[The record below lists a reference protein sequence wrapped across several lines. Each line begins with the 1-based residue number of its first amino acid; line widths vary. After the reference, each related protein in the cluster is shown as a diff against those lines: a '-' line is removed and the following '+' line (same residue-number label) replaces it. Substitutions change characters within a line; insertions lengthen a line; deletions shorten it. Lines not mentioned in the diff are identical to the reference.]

1 MPTYVLMKAFENA
14 PAKYDA
20 AMEFVTLG
28 RISRLKTEIASAVK
42 GEGRR
47 ILELGCG
54 AGTLAAQMAGRGAV
68 VLGIDTSES
77 MLEIARE
84 RAAAA
89 GVADKVELR
98 RLSVMEID
106 LLPDRSF
113 DAVVSTLVLS
123 ELSEEE
129 IEFVLDRSRQLLV
142 PGGELLIADEVAP
155 PGRAR
160 RVFFRLLRFP
170 FQLATYLITQ
180 AQSLPGAGWSR
191 KLFYFA
197 IELPLMLLVFF
208 LVPASSRPLVDI
220 EARVKRAGFR
230 LTGARDYLGGTLV
243 LVRAEAV

>member
-1 MPTYVLMKAFENA
+1 MPAYVLMKAFENA

-28 RISRLKTEIASAVK
+28 RISRLKTEIASAVE

-77 MLEIARE
+77 MLEVARKRVE
-84 RAAAA
+84 AA

-106 LLPDRSF
+106 LLPARSF
-113 DAVVSTLVLS
+113 DAIVSTLVLS

-129 IEFVLDRSRQLLV
+129 IEFVLGRSRALLA

-160 RVFFRLLRFP
+160 RVGFRLLRFP

-180 AQSLPGAGWSR
+180 AQSLPGAGFSR
-191 KLFYFA
+191 KLFYFG
-197 IELPLMLLVFF
+197 IEFPLMLLVFF

-220 EARVKRAGFR
+220 EAQVARAGFR
-230 LTGARDYLGGTLV
+230 LTGARDYLGGTLR